1 MKGEMKMFN
10 ANTFK
15 VFIETKGRKNDVN
28 KSWVAEKVYLTKEEA
43 ERFYNYC
50 EKELNISRRFIEK
63 DRYSEEEIK
72 WAQVDYEY
80 EPEFG
85 DILAIGKNW

>member
-1 MKGEMKMFN
+1 MFN

-15 VFIETKGRKNDVN
+15 VYFETKGRKNDVN
-28 KSWVAEKVYLTKEEA
+28 ESWIAEKAFLTKEEA
-43 ERFYNYC
+43 EEFYNYC
-50 EKELNISRRFIEK
+50 EEELNVFHRFTEK
-63 DRYSEEEIK
+63 TRYGEEIK

-80 EPEFG
+80 EPNFG